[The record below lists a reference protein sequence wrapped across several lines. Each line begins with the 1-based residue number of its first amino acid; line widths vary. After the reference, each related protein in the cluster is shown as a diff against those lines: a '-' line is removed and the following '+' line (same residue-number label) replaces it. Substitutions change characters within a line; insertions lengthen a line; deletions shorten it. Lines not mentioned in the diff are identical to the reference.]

1 MLRLHR
7 QYYALVNYARAQ
19 EATETSWENDTGIPK
34 KGSELRATLRYFSL
48 LIASTA
54 EEQQALYKKMG

>member
-19 EATETSWENDTGIPK
+19 EATEMNWKNDTGIPK
-34 KGSELRATLRYFSL
+34 KGNELRATLRYFSL

-54 EEQQALYKKMG
+54 DEQQLSFKKMG